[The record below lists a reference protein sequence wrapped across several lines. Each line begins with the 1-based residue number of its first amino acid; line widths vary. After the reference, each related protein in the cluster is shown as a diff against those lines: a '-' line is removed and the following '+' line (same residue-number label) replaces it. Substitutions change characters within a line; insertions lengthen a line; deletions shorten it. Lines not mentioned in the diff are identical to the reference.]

1 MINSNKLFNN
11 LILVQIMFENEVIVY
26 VEKDKRQRYKCV
38 LTGVDALKNSL
49 LNGKPKIIYF
59 EKFNSSRTAK
69 SRLKKLQSLDSM
81 KLVELIKDSNPEMLN
96 LINCI

>member
-1 MINSNKLFNN
+1 MIESE
-11 LILVQIMFENEVIVY
+11 IIVF

-38 LTGVDALKNSL
+38 LTTVNLLKKSFG
-49 LNGKPKIIYF
+49 NGKVKIVYYEIF
-59 EKFNSSRTAK
+59 TSSRTAK

-81 KLVELIKDSNPEMLN
+81 KLVELIKSSNPEMLN